1 MKRKEKVKD
10 KKVKEK
16 KIKKERKHM
25 AKEKKSMLLRTL
37 LLVLIAIIVC
47 FLIVP
52 LFKSL
57 NFGLDLQGGFEIL
70 YEVSPIDGE
79 EMNSDIL
86 NSTYKSML
94 KRIDTLGV
102 SEPEIT
108 IEGNDKIR
116 VKLAG
121 VTNKD
126 EARETLSTVATLT
139 FRDSEDNLLMT
150 SDVLESGGA
159 RLTTDTSG
167 RPAVS
172 LAVKDKDT
180 FYKVTNA
187 VKDYDNNIIVI
198 WLDYD
203 ESVDSYASEGAYCGS
218 SESNCISS
226 ATVSEAFSSD
236 VIIQGNFTEDEA
248 SNLVDL
254 INSGSLPTKLTEV
267 SSKTVGASFGDATL
281 TMTMYAGIA
290 GVLAIIILLIGIYN
304 FAGIISAV
312 SVLLYTLLVFA
323 SFWLVGGVLTLPG
336 IAALILGIGMAVDA
350 NVLTYSRIK
359 EELLKGKSLEYAFR
373 NGSKASL
380 GTILDAN
387 ITTLLVAII
396 MFYFGE
402 SSVKGFATM
411 LIINIIVTMVTMVF
425 ITRVLMK
432 MFVKTKYFDNKL
444 SLFIGLRE
452 DSIKKEEKK
461 PTYNYLGLSKYFAIF
476 SLVIMIASVI
486 MFAFKGMNL
495 GIDFRAGS
503 DITLATTKVSEE
515 DLRSDLKELDLEEVS
530 IDITNSETDIRVSD
544 ELKESEINE
553 VESYFLEKYNTSVD
567 IGVVSNVV
575 KQDLI
580 KNAIFSIIISLIG
593 IILYITF
600 RFKFSYGISSVI
612 CLVHDALMMVAS
624 VILLR
629 IEVNSMFIAAV
640 LAIIGYSINNTIVVF
655 DRVRENIRKKDK
667 ENLNKEELK
676 EVVNISI
683 RDTMSRSIYTSLTTL
698 LPVIALLVMGSREI
712 LTFNV
717 AMIVGLI
724 AGTYSSLLLAGW
736 LYVFFA
742 TIRKNKK
749 TKNTKKV
756 REVSERTI
764 KGIND

>member
-1 MKRKEKVKD
+1 MKKD
-10 KKVKEK
+10 KKIKEK
-16 KIKKERKHM
+16 KIKKERGHM
-25 AKEKKSMLLRTL
+25 AKEKKSMLLKTG
-37 LLVLIAIIVC
+37 LLVVIAVIVC

-70 YEVSPIDGE
+70 YEVSPIDGSK
-79 EMNSDIL
+79 MTKDKL
-86 NSTYKSML
+86 NATYKSML

-108 IEGNDKIR
+108 LEGNDKIR

-139 FRDSEDNLLMT
+139 FRDSEDNLLMS
-150 SDVLESGGA
+150 SDVLEAGGA
-159 RLTTDTSG
+159 RLTTDANG

-187 VKDYDNNIIVI
+187 VKDYENNVIVI
-198 WLDYD
+198 WLDYN
-203 ESVDSYASEGAYCGS
+203 EMTDSYASEASMCGT

-226 ATVSEAFSSD
+226 ATVTQGFASD
-236 VIIQGNFTEDEA
+236 VIIQGNFTEEEA

-254 INSGSLPTKLTEV
+254 INSGSLPAKLTEI

-312 SVLLYTLLVFA
+312 SILLYTLFVFA
-323 SFWLVGGVLTLPG
+323 AFWLIGGVLTLPG

-359 EELLKGKSLEYAFR
+359 EELLKGRSLETAFK
-373 NGSKASL
+373 NGSKASF

-387 ITTLLVAII
+387 LTTLLVAII
-396 MFYFGE
+396 MFYLGE

-425 ITRVLMK
+425 ITRILMK

-444 SLFIGLRE
+444 NFFIGVHE
-452 DSIKKEEKK
+452 ENINKEEKK
-461 PTYNYLGLSKYFAIF
+461 STYNYLGLSKFFAAF
-476 SLVIMIASVI
+476 SLVVILASVV

-495 GIDFRAGS
+495 GIDFQAGS
-503 DITLATTKVSEE
+503 DITLATTEVSEK
-515 DLRSDLKELDLEEVS
+515 DLRSGLKELKLDEVS
-530 IDITNSETDIRVSD
+530 IDITSSETDIRVSD
-544 ELKESEINE
+544 ELKEDEINK
-553 VESYFLEKYNTSVD
+553 VESYFLDKYNASVD

-580 KNAIFSIIISLIG
+580 KNAIFSIVISLIG

-629 IEVNSMFIAAV
+629 VEVNSMFIAAV

-655 DRVRENIRKKDK
+655 DRVRENLRKKDK

-676 EVVNISI
+676 DVVNISI
-683 RDTMSRSIYTSLTTL
+683 KETMARSIYTSLTTL

-742 TIRKNKK
+742 SKKKNNNKK
-749 TKNTKKV
+749 RKV
-756 REVSERTI
+756 VKEVSEKTI

>member
-1 MKRKEKVKD
+1 MKKEKKI
-10 KKVKEK
+10 KEK

-25 AKEKKSMLLRTL
+25 AKEKKSMLLKTG
-37 LLVLIAIIVC
+37 LLVVIAVIVC

-70 YEVSPIDGE
+70 YEVSPIDGSK
-79 EMNSDIL
+79 MTKDKL
-86 NSTYKSML
+86 NATYKSML

-108 IEGNDKIR
+108 LEGDDKIR

-121 VTNKD
+121 VTNKE

-139 FRDSEDNLLMT
+139 FRDSEDNLLMS
-150 SDVLESGGA
+150 SDVLDAGGA
-159 RLTTDTSG
+159 RLTTDANG

-187 VKDYDNNIIVI
+187 VKDYENNVIVI
-198 WLDYD
+198 WLDYN
-203 ESVDSYASEGAYCGS
+203 EMTDSYASEGSMCGT
-218 SESNCISS
+218 SESNCISA
-226 ATVSEAFSSD
+226 ATVSEGFASD
-236 VIIQGNFTEDEA
+236 VIIQGNFTEEEA

-254 INSGSLPTKLTEV
+254 INSGSLPAKLTEI

-290 GVLAIIILLIGIYN
+290 GILAIIILLIGIYN

-312 SVLLYTLLVFA
+312 SILLYTLFVFA
-323 SFWLVGGVLTLPG
+323 AFWLIGGVLTLPG

-359 EELLKGKSLEYAFR
+359 EELLKGRSLETAFK
-373 NGSKASL
+373 NGSNASF

-387 ITTLLVAII
+387 LTTLLVAII
-396 MFYFGE
+396 MFYLGE

-411 LIINIIVTMVTMVF
+411 LIINIIVTMVTMVG
-425 ITRVLMK
+425 ITRILMK

-444 SLFIGLRE
+444 NFFIGVHE
-452 DSIKKEEKK
+452 DNIKEEKKK
-461 PTYNYLGLSKYFAIF
+461 PTYNYLGLSKFFAAF
-476 SLVIMIASVI
+476 SLVVILASVI
-486 MFAFKGMNL
+486 MFTFKGMNL
-495 GIDFRAGS
+495 GIDFQAGS
-503 DITLATTKVSEE
+503 DITLATTEVSEK
-515 DLRSDLKELDLEEVS
+515 DLRSDLKELKLDEVS
-530 IDITNSETDIRVSD
+530 IDVTSSETDIRVSD
-544 ELKESEINE
+544 ELKEDEIAE
-553 VESYFLEKYNTSVD
+553 VESYFLDKYNASVD

-580 KNAIFSIIISLIG
+580 KNAIFSILISLIG

-629 IEVNSMFIAAV
+629 VEVNSMFIAAV

-655 DRVRENIRKKDK
+655 DRVRENLKKKDK
-667 ENLNKEELK
+667 ENFSKDELK

-683 RDTMSRSIYTSLTTL
+683 KDTMARSIYTSLTTL

-742 TIRKNKK
+742 SKKKNNNKK
-749 TKNTKKV
+749 KKIV
-756 REVSERTI
+756 KEVSEKTI

>member
-1 MKRKEKVKD
+1 MKKD
-10 KKVKEK
+10 KKIKEK
-16 KIKKERKHM
+16 KIKKERGHM
-25 AKEKKSMLLRTL
+25 AKEKKSMLVKTG
-37 LLVLIAIIVC
+37 LLVVIAVIVC

-70 YEVSPIDGE
+70 YEVSPIDGSK
-79 EMNSDIL
+79 MTKDKL
-86 NSTYKSML
+86 NATYKSML

-108 IEGNDKIR
+108 LEGNDKIR

-139 FRDSEDNLLMT
+139 FRDSEDNLLMS
-150 SDVLESGGA
+150 SDVLEAGGA
-159 RLTTDTSG
+159 RLTTDANG

-187 VKDYDNNIIVI
+187 VKDYENNVIVI
-198 WLDYD
+198 WLDYN
-203 ESVDSYASEGAYCGS
+203 EMTDSYASEASMCGT
-218 SESNCISS
+218 SESNCISL
-226 ATVSEAFSSD
+226 ATVTQGFASD
-236 VIIQGNFTEDEA
+236 VIIQGNFTEEEA

-254 INSGSLPTKLTEV
+254 INSGSLPAKLTEI

-312 SVLLYTLLVFA
+312 SILLYTLFVFA
-323 SFWLVGGVLTLPG
+323 AFWLIGGVLTLPG

-359 EELLKGKSLEYAFR
+359 EELLKGRSLETAFK
-373 NGSKASL
+373 NGSKASF

-387 ITTLLVAII
+387 LTTLLVAII
-396 MFYFGE
+396 MFYLGE

-425 ITRVLMK
+425 ITRILMK

-444 SLFIGLRE
+444 NFFIGVH
-452 DSIKKEEKK
+452 EENINKTDKK
-461 PTYNYLGLSKYFAIF
+461 PTYNYLGLSKFFAAF
-476 SLVIMIASVI
+476 SLVVILASVV

-495 GIDFRAGS
+495 GIDFQAGS
-503 DITLATTKVSEE
+503 DITLATTEVSEK
-515 DLRSDLKELDLEEVS
+515 DLRSDLKELKLDEVS
-530 IDITNSETDIRVSD
+530 IDITSSETDIRVSD
-544 ELKESEINE
+544 ELKEDEINK
-553 VESYFLEKYNTSVD
+553 VESYFLDKYNASVD

-580 KNAIFSIIISLIG
+580 KNAIFSIVISLIG

-629 IEVNSMFIAAV
+629 VEVNSMFIAAV

-655 DRVRENIRKKDK
+655 DRVRENLRKKDK

-676 EVVNISI
+676 DVVNISI
-683 RDTMSRSIYTSLTTL
+683 KETMARSIYTSLTTL

-742 TIRKNKK
+742 SKKKNNNKK
-749 TKNTKKV
+749 RKV
-756 REVSERTI
+756 VKEVSEKTI

>member
-1 MKRKEKVKD
+1 MNR
-10 KKVKEK
+10 KEK

-25 AKEKKSMLLRTL
+25 DSPKKKMLLRTGL
-37 LLVLIAIIVC
+37 LIIIAVIVC

-70 YEVSPIDGE
+70 YEVSPIDGSK
-79 EMNSDIL
+79 MTKDKL
-86 NSTYKSML
+86 NATYKSML

-108 IEGNDKIR
+108 LEGNDRIR

-121 VTNKD
+121 VTNKE
-126 EARETLSTVATLT
+126 EARNTLSTVATLT

-150 SDVLESGGA
+150 SDVLEAGGA
-159 RLTTDTSG
+159 RLTTDANG

-187 VKDYDNNIIVI
+187 VKDYENNVIVI
-198 WLDYD
+198 WLDYN
-203 ESVDSYASEGAYCGS
+203 EMTDSYASEASMCGT
-218 SESNCISS
+218 SESNCISA
-226 ATVSEAFSSD
+226 ATVSEGFASD

-248 SNLVDL
+248 TELVDL
-254 INSGSLPTKLTEV
+254 INSGSLPAKLTEV

-281 TMTMYAGIA
+281 TTTMYAGIA

-312 SVLLYTLLVFA
+312 SILLYTLFVFA
-323 SFWLVGGVLTLPG
+323 AFWLIGGVLTLPG

-359 EELLKGKSLEYAFR
+359 EELFKGRSLETAFK
-373 NGSKASL
+373 NGSKASF

-387 ITTLLVAII
+387 LTTLLVAII

-425 ITRVLMK
+425 ITRILMK

-444 SLFIGLRE
+444 QLFIGVRE
-452 DSIKKEEKK
+452 EEISVKEKK
-461 PTYNYLGLSKYFAIF
+461 PVYNYLGLSKFFAIF
-476 SLVIMIASVI
+476 SLVVIVAGAI
-486 MFAFKGMNL
+486 MFTFKGMNL
-495 GIDFRAGS
+495 GIDFQAGS
-503 DITLATTKVSEE
+503 DITIATTDISTD
-515 DLRSDLKELDLEEVS
+515 DLSKDLKELDLEQVS
-530 IDITNSETDIRVSD
+530 IDVTSSETDIRVKD
-544 ELKESEINE
+544 ELKDDEIE
-553 VESYFLEKYNTSVD
+553 KVESYFLEKYNASVD

-580 KNAIFSIIISLIG
+580 TNAIFSILISLIG

-612 CLVHDALMMVAS
+612 CLVHDALMMVAT

-655 DRVRENIRKKDK
+655 DRVRENLKAKDK
-667 ENLNKEELK
+667 DKLTNDELK

-683 RDTMSRSIYTSLTTL
+683 KETMARSIYTSLTTL
-698 LPVIALLVMGSREI
+698 LPVIALLIMGSREI

-717 AMIVGLI
+717 AMMVGLI
-724 AGTYSSLLLAGW
+724 AGTYSSLLLASS
-736 LYVFFA
+736 LFIFFSSK
-742 TIRKNKK
+742 INKKKRKNKP
-749 TKNTKKV
+749 KV
-756 REVSERTI
+756 KELSEKTI

>member
-1 MKRKEKVKD
+1 MKK
-10 KKVKEK
+10 KEK

-25 AKEKKSMLLRTL
+25 AKEKKSMLSKTG
-37 LLVLIAIIVC
+37 LLVVIAAIVC

-70 YEVSPIDGE
+70 YQVSPIDGSK
-79 EMNSDIL
+79 MNKDKL
-86 NSTYKSML
+86 NATYKSML

-108 IEGNDKIR
+108 LEGDDKIR
-116 VKLAG
+116 VKLAV
-121 VTNKD
+121 VTNKE
-126 EARETLSTVATLT
+126 EARNTLSTVATLT
-139 FRDSEDNLLMT
+139 FRDSNDNLLMN
-150 SDVLESGGA
+150 SDVLKAGGA
-159 RLTTDTSG
+159 RLTTDQNG

-187 VKDYDNNIIVI
+187 VKDYDNNVIVI
-198 WLDYD
+198 WLDYN
-203 ESVDSYASEGAYCGS
+203 EMTDSYANEGSMCGTS
-218 SESNCISS
+218 NSNCISA
-226 ATVSEAFSSD
+226 ATVSQAFSSD
-236 VIIQGNFTEDEA
+236 VIIQGNFTEEEA

-254 INSGSLPTKLTEV
+254 INSGSLPAKLTEI

-290 GVLAIIILLIGIYN
+290 GVLAIIILLVGIYN
-304 FAGIISAV
+304 FAGIISAL
-312 SVLLYTLLVFA
+312 SVLLYTLFVFA
-323 SFWLVGGVLTLPG
+323 AFWLIGGVLTLPG

-359 EELLKGKSLEYAFR
+359 EELLKGKSLETAFK
-373 NGSKASL
+373 NGSKASF

-387 ITTLLVAII
+387 LTTLLVAII
-396 MFYFGE
+396 MFYLGE

-411 LIINIIVTMVTMVF
+411 LIINIIVTMFTMVF
-425 ITRVLMK
+425 ITRIFLK

-444 SLFIGLRE
+444 NLFIGVHE
-452 DSIKKEEKK
+452 DSIKKENKK
-461 PTYNYLGLSKYFAIF
+461 TTYNYLGLSKFFAIF
-476 SLVIMIASVI
+476 SLIVILASVI
-486 MFAFKGMNL
+486 MFSFKGINL
-495 GIDFRAGS
+495 GIDFQAGS
-503 DITLATTKVSEE
+503 DITLATTEVSEK
-515 DLRSDLKELDLEEVS
+515 DLRSDLEELKLDEVS
-530 IDITNSETDIRVSD
+530 IDITSSETDIRVSD
-544 ELKESEINE
+544 ELKEDEVDK
-553 VESYFLEKYNTSVD
+553 VESYFLDKYNTSVD

-580 KNAIFSIIISLIG
+580 QNAIFSIVISLIG

-612 CLVHDALMMVAS
+612 CLGHDALMMVAT

-629 IEVNSMFIAAV
+629 VEVNSMFIAAV

-655 DRVRENIRKKDK
+655 DRVRENIKINSKD
-667 ENLNKEELK
+667 NLNKDELK
-676 EVVNISI
+676 EIVNISI
-683 RDTMSRSIYTSLTTL
+683 KETMARSIYTSLTTL
-698 LPVIALLVMGSREI
+698 LPVIALLIMGSREI

-742 TIRKNKK
+742 SKRKNNN
-749 TKNTKKV
+749 KNKRK
-756 REVSERTI
+756 EISEKTI

>member
-1 MKRKEKVKD
+1 MKKKEKKT
-10 KKVKEK
+10 KEK

-25 AKEKKSMLLRTL
+25 ATPKKKMLIRTS
-37 LLVLIAIIVC
+37 LLVIIAAIVC
-47 FLIVP
+47 FLILP

-70 YEVSPIDGE
+70 YEVSPIDGSK
-79 EMNSDIL
+79 MTKDKL
-86 NSTYKSML
+86 NATYKSML

-108 IEGNDKIR
+108 LEGNDKIR

-126 EARETLSTVATLT
+126 EARDTLSTVATLT

-150 SDVLESGGA
+150 SDVLKSGGA
-159 RLTTDTSG
+159 RLTTDSSG

-172 LAVKDKDT
+172 LSVADKDT

-187 VKDYDNNIIVI
+187 VKDYENNVIVI
-198 WLDYD
+198 WLDYN
-203 ESVDSYASEGAYCGS
+203 EMTDSYASEGSLCGTS
-218 SESNCISS
+218 DSNCISA
-226 ATVSEAFSSD
+226 ATVSEGFASD

-248 SNLVDL
+248 QELVDL
-254 INSGSLPTKLTEV
+254 INSGSLPTKLTEI

-290 GVLAIIILLIGIYN
+290 GVLAIIILLIAIYN
-304 FAGIISAV
+304 FAGIISAL

-323 SFWLVGGVLTLPG
+323 AFWLIGGVLTLPG

-359 EELLKGKSLEYAFR
+359 EELLKGRSLETAFK
-373 NGSKASL
+373 NGSKLSFT
-380 GTILDAN
+380 TILDAN
-387 ITTLLVAII
+387 LTTLLVAII

-411 LIINIIVTMVTMVF
+411 LIINIIVTMITMVG
-425 ITRVLMK
+425 ITRFIMK
-432 MFVKTKYFDNKL
+432 LFVNTKYFDDKL
-444 SLFIGLRE
+444 HLFIGVYPE
-452 DSIKKEEKK
+452 NIGKEEEK
-461 PTYNYLGLSKYFAIF
+461 PRNYLGLSKFFALF
-476 SLVIMIASVI
+476 SIIVIVAAGIL
-486 MFAFKGMNL
+486 FAFKGMNL

-503 DITLATTKVSEE
+503 DITISTTDVTEKE
-515 DLRSDLKELDLEEVS
+515 LRNDLKELKLDEVS
-530 IDITNSETDIRVSD
+530 IDINASETDIRISN
-544 ELKESEINE
+544 ELKEDEISK
-553 VESYFLEKYNTSVD
+553 VESYFLDKYNASTD

-575 KQDLI
+575 KQDLV
-580 KNAIFSIIISLIG
+580 KNAVFSIIISLIA
-593 IILYITF
+593 IIIYVSF

-612 CLVHDALMMVAS
+612 CLIHDSFMMIAG

-629 IEVNSMFIAAV
+629 TEVNSMFIAAI

-655 DRVRENIRKKDK
+655 DRVREKMKKDDK
-667 ENLNKEELK
+667 PKTKEELK
-676 EVVNISI
+676 DIVNQSI
-683 RDTMSRSIYTSLTTL
+683 KETMARSIYTSLTTL
-698 LPVIALLVMGSREI
+698 LPVVALLIMGSRDI

-717 AMIVGLI
+717 AMIIGLI
-724 AGTYSSLLLAGW
+724 AGTYSSLLIAPALFVKFYA
-736 LYVFFA
+736 
-742 TIRKNKK
+742 KNKP
-749 TKNTKKV
+749 KV
-756 REVSERTI
+756 KIKEVSEKTI

>member
-10 KKVKEK
+10 KKIKEK
-16 KIKKERKHM
+16 KHM
-25 AKEKKSMLLRTL
+25 AKEKKSMLLKTGL
-37 LLVLIAIIVC
+37 LIVIAAIVC

-70 YEVSPIDGE
+70 YEVSPIDGSK
-79 EMNSDIL
+79 MTKDKL
-86 NSTYKSML
+86 NATYKSML

-108 IEGNDKIR
+108 LEGDDKIR

-121 VTNKD
+121 VTNKE

-150 SDVLESGGA
+150 SDVLDAGGA
-159 RLTTDTSG
+159 RLTTDQNG

-187 VKDYDNNIIVI
+187 VKDYENNVIAI
-198 WLDYD
+198 WLDYN
-203 ESVDSYASEGAYCGS
+203 EMTDSYASEGSMCGT

-226 ATVSEAFSSD
+226 ATVSEGFASD
-236 VIIQGNFTEDEA
+236 VIIQGNFTEEEA

-254 INSGSLPTKLTEV
+254 INSGSLPAKLTEI

-290 GVLAIIILLIGIYN
+290 GILAIIILLIGIYN

-312 SVLLYTLLVFA
+312 SILLYTLFVFA
-323 SFWLVGGVLTLPG
+323 AFWLIGGVLTLPG

-359 EELLKGKSLEYAFR
+359 EELLKGRSLETAFK
-373 NGSKASL
+373 NGSKASF

-387 ITTLLVAII
+387 LTTLLVAII
-396 MFYFGE
+396 MFYLGE

-411 LIINIIVTMVTMVF
+411 LIINIIVTMVTMVG
-425 ITRVLMK
+425 ITRILMK

-444 SLFIGLRE
+444 NFFIGVHE
-452 DSIKKEEKK
+452 ENIKEEKKK
-461 PTYNYLGLSKYFAIF
+461 PTYNYIGLSKFFAAF
-476 SLVIMIASVI
+476 SLVVILASVI
-486 MFAFKGMNL
+486 MFTFKGMNL
-495 GIDFRAGS
+495 GIDFQAGS
-503 DITLATTKVSEE
+503 DITLATTEVSEK
-515 DLRSDLKELDLEEVS
+515 DLRSDLKELKLDEVS
-530 IDITNSETDIRVSD
+530 IDITSSETDIRVSD
-544 ELKESEINE
+544 ELKEDEIAE
-553 VESYFLEKYNTSVD
+553 VESYFLDKYNASVD

-580 KNAIFSIIISLIG
+580 KNAIFSIVISLIG

-629 IEVNSMFIAAV
+629 VEVNSMFIAAV

-655 DRVRENIRKKDK
+655 DRVRENLKKKDK
-667 ENLNKEELK
+667 DNLSKDELK

-683 RDTMSRSIYTSLTTL
+683 KDTMARSIYTSLTTL

-742 TIRKNKK
+742 SKKKNNNKK
-749 TKNTKKV
+749 RKV
-756 REVSERTI
+756 VKEVSEKTI

>member
-1 MKRKEKVKD
+1 MKKKE

-16 KIKKERKHM
+16 KNKNVKNKMASPKKK
-25 AKEKKSMLLRTL
+25 MLIRTF
-37 LLVLIAIIVC
+37 LLVIIAVITC
-47 FLIVP
+47 TLIVP

-70 YEVSPIDGE
+70 YEVSPVDDSK
-79 EMNSDIL
+79 MTKDKL
-86 NSTYKSML
+86 NATYKSML

-108 IEGNDKIR
+108 LEGDNRIR

-121 VTNKD
+121 VTNKE
-126 EARETLSTVATLT
+126 EARETLSTVASLT

-150 SDVLESGGA
+150 SDVLEAGGA
-159 RLTTDTSG
+159 RVTTDSSG
-167 RPAVS
+167 RPAVALS
-172 LAVKDKDT
+172 VKDKDT

-187 VKDYDNNIIVI
+187 VKDYENNMIVI
-198 WLDYD
+198 WLDFN
-203 ESVDSYASEGAYCGS
+203 EMTDSYANEGSMCGT
-218 SESNCISS
+218 SESNCLSA
-226 ATVSEAFSSD
+226 ATVSQGFASD
-236 VIIQGNFTEDEA
+236 VIIEGNFTEEEVT
-248 SNLVDL
+248 NLVDL

-281 TMTMYAGIA
+281 TTTMYAGIA

-304 FAGIISAV
+304 FAGFISAV

-323 SFWLVGGVLTLPG
+323 AFWLVGGVLTLPG

-359 EELLKGKSLEYAFR
+359 EELLKGRSLENAFK
-373 NGSKASL
+373 NGSKLSF

-387 ITTLLVAII
+387 LTTLLVAII

-411 LIINIIVTMVTMVF
+411 LIINIIVTMITMVA
-425 ITRVLMK
+425 ITRFLMK
-432 MFVKTKYFDNKL
+432 IFVKTKYFDNKL
-444 SLFIGLRE
+444 SLFIGVNE
-452 DSIKKEEKK
+452 EKINKEKEEIKEEK
-461 PTYNYLGLSKYFAIF
+461 TTDYLNKSKYFYIF
-476 SLVIMIASVI
+476 SIIVIIAGSF

-495 GIDFRAGS
+495 GIDFQAGS
-503 DITLATTKVSEE
+503 DITLGTTEISEK
-515 DLRSDLKELDLEEVS
+515 DLSLDLKELKLNKVS
-530 IDITNSETDIRVSD
+530 IDITSSETDIRISD
-544 ELKESEINE
+544 ELKESEIDE
-553 VESYFLEKYNTSVD
+553 VESYFREKYNTGVD

-580 KNAIFSIIISLIG
+580 KNAVFSIIVSLVG

-612 CLVHDALMMVAS
+612 CLIHDSLMMFAG

-629 IEVNSMFIAAV
+629 TEINSMFIAAV

-655 DRVRENIRKKDK
+655 DRVRENLKAKDNDK
-667 ENLNKEELK
+667 LSKDELK
-676 EVVNISI
+676 EVVNRSI
-683 RDTMSRSIYTSLTTL
+683 KETMSRSIYTSLTTL

-717 AMIVGLI
+717 AMIIGLV
-724 AGTYSSLLLAGW
+724 AGTYSSLLIAPR
-736 LYVFFA
+736 LYVSFA
-742 TIRKNKK
+742 RNNK
-749 TKNTKKV
+749 TKKKKQV
-756 REVSERTI
+756 KKEVSEKII

>member
-1 MKRKEKVKD
+1 M
-10 KKVKEK
+10 VKEK
-16 KIKKERKHM
+16 KIKKERKKM
-25 AKEKKSMLLRTL
+25 NVAKKKMLSKTAI
-37 LLVLIAIIVC
+37 LVVIAVIVC

-70 YEVSPIDGE
+70 YEVSPIDGSK
-79 EMNSDIL
+79 MNSDKL
-86 NSTYKSML
+86 NATYKSML

-108 IEGNDKIR
+108 LEGNNRIR

-121 VTNKD
+121 VTNKE
-126 EARETLSTVATLT
+126 EARDTLSTVATLT
-139 FRDSEDNLLMT
+139 FRDSEDNLLMN
-150 SDVLESGGA
+150 SDVLKAGGA
-159 RLTTDTSG
+159 RLTTDSNG

-187 VKDYDNNIIVI
+187 VKDYENNVIVI
-198 WLDYD
+198 WLDYN
-203 ESVDSYASEGAYCGS
+203 EMTDSYASEGSACGTA
-218 SESNCISS
+218 ESNCISA
-226 ATVSEAFSSD
+226 ATVSEGFASD
-236 VIIQGNFTEDEA
+236 VIIQGNFTEEEA

-254 INSGSLPTKLTEV
+254 INSGSLPAKLTEV

-304 FAGIISAV
+304 FAGLISAV
-312 SVLLYTLLVFA
+312 SVLLYTLFVFA
-323 SFWLVGGVLTLPG
+323 AFWLVGGVLTLPG

-359 EELLKGKSLEYAFR
+359 EELLKGRSLETAFK
-373 NGSKASL
+373 NGSALSF

-387 ITTLLVAII
+387 LTTLLVAII
-396 MFYFGE
+396 MFIFGE

-411 LIINIIVTMVTMVF
+411 LIINIIVTMITMVG
-425 ITRVLMK
+425 ITRILMK

-444 SLFIGLRE
+444 SLFIGVHE
-452 DSIKKEEKK
+452 ESIKEEKK
-461 PTYNYLGLSKYFAIF
+461 KTVYNYLGLSKFFAAF
-476 SLVIMIASVI
+476 SLIVILLSCV
-486 MFAFKGMNL
+486 MFTFKGMNL

-503 DITLATTKVSEE
+503 DITLATTEIKEK
-515 DLRSDLKELDLEEVS
+515 DLRKDLKELKLDEVS
-530 IDITNSETDIRVSD
+530 IDITSSETDIRVSD
-544 ELKESEINE
+544 ELKEKEVNE

-580 KNAIFSIIISLIG
+580 KNAIFSIIVSLIG

-624 VILLR
+624 IILLR
-629 IEVNSMFIAAV
+629 VEVNSMFIAAV

-655 DRVRENIRKKDK
+655 DRVRENLRKKDK
-667 ENLNKEELK
+667 DNLNKEELK
-676 EVVNISI
+676 EVVNVSI
-683 RDTMSRSIYTSLTTL
+683 KETMARSIYTSLTTV

-742 TIRKNKK
+742 SKKKNNKK
-749 TKNTKKV
+749 KKITK
-756 REVSERTI
+756 EVSEKTI

>member
-1 MKRKEKVKD
+1 MKKEKKI
-10 KKVKEK
+10 KEK

-25 AKEKKSMLLRTL
+25 AKEKKSMLLKTG
-37 LLVLIAIIVC
+37 LLVVIAAIVC

-70 YEVSPIDGE
+70 YQVSPIDGS
-79 EMNSDIL
+79 EMTKDKL
-86 NSTYKSML
+86 NATYKSML

-108 IEGNDKIR
+108 LEGNDKIR

-121 VTNKD
+121 VTNKE

-150 SDVLESGGA
+150 SDVLEAGGA
-159 RLTTDTSG
+159 RLTTDQNG

-187 VKDYDNNIIVI
+187 VKDYENNVIVI
-198 WLDYD
+198 WLDYN
-203 ESVDSYASEGAYCGS
+203 EMTDSYASEGSMCGT
-218 SESNCISS
+218 SESNCISA
-226 ATVSEAFSSD
+226 ATVSEGFASD
-236 VIIQGNFTEDEA
+236 VIIQGNFTEEEA

-254 INSGSLPTKLTEV
+254 INSGSLPAKLTEI

-290 GVLAIIILLIGIYN
+290 GILAIIILLIGIYN

-312 SVLLYTLLVFA
+312 SILLYTLFVFA
-323 SFWLVGGVLTLPG
+323 AFWLIGGVLTLPG

-359 EELLKGKSLEYAFR
+359 EELLKGRSLETAFK
-373 NGSKASL
+373 NGSKASFR
-380 GTILDAN
+380 TILDAN
-387 ITTLLVAII
+387 LTTLLVAII
-396 MFYFGE
+396 MFYLGE

-411 LIINIIVTMVTMVF
+411 LIINIIVTMVTMVG
-425 ITRVLMK
+425 ITRILMK

-444 SLFIGLRE
+444 NLFIGVHE
-452 DSIKKEEKK
+452 ENMKEEKNK
-461 PTYNYLGLSKYFAIF
+461 PTYNYLGLSKFFAAF
-476 SLVIMIASVI
+476 SLVVILASVV
-486 MFAFKGMNL
+486 MFALKGMNL
-495 GIDFRAGS
+495 GIDFQAGS
-503 DITLATTKVSEE
+503 DITLSTTEVSEK
-515 DLRSDLKELDLEEVS
+515 DLRKDLKELKLEELS

-544 ELKESEINE
+544 ELKEDEIAE
-553 VESYFLEKYNTSVD
+553 VESYFLDKYNASVD

-580 KNAIFSIIISLIG
+580 KNAIFSIVISLIG

-629 IEVNSMFIAAV
+629 VEVNSMFIAAV

-655 DRVRENIRKKDK
+655 DRVRENLKKKDK
-667 ENLNKEELK
+667 ENFSKDELK

-683 RDTMSRSIYTSLTTL
+683 KDTMARSIYTSLTTL

-742 TIRKNKK
+742 SKKKNNNKK
-749 TKNTKKV
+749 RKV
-756 REVSERTI
+756 VKEVSEKTI

>member
-1 MKRKEKVKD
+1 MKKE

-16 KIKKERKHM
+16 KIKKGRKKM
-25 AKEKKSMLLRTL
+25 VPEKKKMLGKTAI
-37 LLVLIAIIVC
+37 LVVIAAIVC

-70 YEVSPIDGE
+70 YEVSPIDGS

-86 NSTYKSML
+86 NATYRSML

-108 IEGNDKIR
+108 LEGDNRIR

-121 VTNKD
+121 VTNKE
-126 EARETLSTVATLT
+126 EARDTLSTVATLT

-150 SDVLESGGA
+150 SDVLEAGGA
-159 RLTTDTSG
+159 RLTTDSSG

-187 VKDYDNNIIVI
+187 VKDYENNVIVI
-198 WLDYD
+198 WLDYN
-203 ESVDSYASEGAYCGS
+203 EMTDSYASEGSMCGTD
-218 SESNCISS
+218 ESNCISA
-226 ATVSEAFSSD
+226 ATVSEGFASD
-236 VIIQGNFTEDEA
+236 VIIQGNFSEEEA

-254 INSGSLPTKLTEV
+254 INSGSLPAKLTEV

-312 SVLLYTLLVFA
+312 SILLYTLFVFA
-323 SFWLVGGVLTLPG
+323 AFWLVGGVLTLPG

-359 EELLKGKSLEYAFR
+359 EELLKGRSLETAFK
-373 NGSKASL
+373 NGSKASF

-387 ITTLLVAII
+387 LTTLLVAII
-396 MFYFGE
+396 MFYLGE

-411 LIINIIVTMVTMVF
+411 LIINIIVTMITMVG

-444 SLFIGLRE
+444 NLFIGVHVE
-452 DSIKKEEKK
+452 NIKQDEKK
-461 PTYNYLGLSKYFAIF
+461 KTYNYLGLSKFFAAF
-476 SLVIMIASVI
+476 SLVVILASVV

-503 DITLATTKVSEE
+503 DITLATTEISEE
-515 DLRSDLKELDLEEVS
+515 DLKSDLKELDLDEVS
-530 IDITNSETDIRVSD
+530 IDITSSETDIRVSD
-544 ELKESEINE
+544 ELKESEVDE

-580 KNAIFSIIISLIG
+580 KNAIFSIVISLIG

-629 IEVNSMFIAAV
+629 VEVNSMFIAAV

-655 DRVRENIRKKDK
+655 DRVRENLRKKDK
-667 ENLNKEELK
+667 DNLSKDELK
-676 EVVNISI
+676 EVVNVSI
-683 RDTMSRSIYTSLTTL
+683 KETMARSIYTSLTTL
-698 LPVIALLVMGSREI
+698 LPVIALLIMGSREI

-724 AGTYSSLLLAGW
+724 AGTYSSLLLAGS

-742 TIRKNKK
+742 SKKRKHNKK
-749 TKNTKKV
+749 KKITK
-756 REVSERTI
+756 EVSEKTI

>member
-1 MKRKEKVKD
+1 MKK
-10 KKVKEK
+10 KEK

-25 AKEKKSMLLRTL
+25 AKEKKSMLSKTG
-37 LLVLIAIIVC
+37 LLVVIAAIVC

-70 YEVSPIDGE
+70 YQVSPIDGSK
-79 EMNSDIL
+79 MNKDKL
-86 NSTYKSML
+86 NATYKSML

-108 IEGNDKIR
+108 LEGDDKIR

-121 VTNKD
+121 VTNKE
-126 EARETLSTVATLT
+126 EARNTLSTVATLT
-139 FRDSEDNLLMT
+139 FRDSNDNLLMN
-150 SDVLESGGA
+150 SNVLRAGGA
-159 RLTTDTSG
+159 RLTTDQNG

-187 VKDYDNNIIVI
+187 VKDYDNNVIVI
-198 WLDYD
+198 WLDYN
-203 ESVDSYASEGAYCGS
+203 EMTDSYANEGSMCGTS
-218 SESNCISS
+218 NSNCISA
-226 ATVSEAFSSD
+226 ATVSQAFSSD
-236 VIIQGNFTEDEA
+236 VIIQGNFTEEEA

-254 INSGSLPTKLTEV
+254 INSGSLPAKLTEI

-290 GVLAIIILLIGIYN
+290 GVLAIIILLVGIYN
-304 FAGIISAV
+304 FAGIISAL
-312 SVLLYTLLVFA
+312 SVLLYTLFVFA
-323 SFWLVGGVLTLPG
+323 AFWLIGGVLTLPG

-359 EELLKGKSLEYAFR
+359 EELLKGKSLETAFK
-373 NGSKASL
+373 NGSKASF

-387 ITTLLVAII
+387 LTTLLVAII
-396 MFYFGE
+396 MFYLGE

-411 LIINIIVTMVTMVF
+411 LIINIIVTMFTMVF
-425 ITRVLMK
+425 ITRIFLK

-444 SLFIGLRE
+444 NLFIGVHE
-452 DSIKKEEKK
+452 DSIKKENKK
-461 PTYNYLGLSKYFAIF
+461 TTYNYLGLSKFFAIF
-476 SLVIMIASVI
+476 SLIVILASVI
-486 MFAFKGMNL
+486 MFSFKGINL
-495 GIDFRAGS
+495 GIDFQAGS
-503 DITLATTKVSEE
+503 DITLATTEVSEK
-515 DLRSDLKELDLEEVS
+515 DLRSDLEELKLDEVS
-530 IDITNSETDIRVSD
+530 IDITSSETDIRVSD
-544 ELKESEINE
+544 ELKEDEVDK
-553 VESYFLEKYNTSVD
+553 VESYFLDKYNTSVD

-580 KNAIFSIIISLIG
+580 QNAIFSIVISLIG

-612 CLVHDALMMVAS
+612 CLGHDALMMVAT

-629 IEVNSMFIAAV
+629 VEVNSMFIAAV

-655 DRVRENIRKKDK
+655 DRVRENIKINSKD
-667 ENLNKEELK
+667 NLNKDELK
-676 EVVNISI
+676 EIVNISI
-683 RDTMSRSIYTSLTTL
+683 KETMARSIYTSLTTL
-698 LPVIALLVMGSREI
+698 LPVIALLIMGSREI

-742 TIRKNKK
+742 SKRKNNN
-749 TKNTKKV
+749 KNKRK
-756 REVSERTI
+756 EVSEKTI

>member
-1 MKRKEKVKD
+1 MKKEKNN
-10 KKVKEK
+10 KKKNMAIEK
-16 KIKKERKHM
+16 KK
-25 AKEKKSMLLRTL
+25 MLIRTMI
-37 LLVLIAIIVC
+37 LVAVAVIVC

-70 YEVSPIDGE
+70 YQVSPIDGSKMTKE
-79 EMNSDIL
+79 KL
-86 NSTYKSML
+86 NATYKSML

-108 IEGNDKIR
+108 LEGNDKIR

-121 VTNKD
+121 VTNKED
-126 EARETLSTVATLT
+126 ARNTLSTVATLT

-150 SDVLESGGA
+150 SDVLKSGGA
-159 RLTTDTSG
+159 KVTTDSSG
-167 RPAVS
+167 KPAVS
-172 LAVKDKDT
+172 LSVSDKDT

-187 VKDYDNNIIVI
+187 VKDYENNIIVI
-198 WLDYD
+198 WLDFN
-203 ESVDSYASEGAYCGS
+203 EMTDSYANEGSMCGT
-218 SESNCISS
+218 SESNCLSA
-226 ATVSEAFSSD
+226 ATVSQGFASD
-236 VIIQGNFTEDEA
+236 VIIQGNFTEEEA
-248 SNLVDL
+248 TELVDL

-290 GVLAIIILLIGIYN
+290 GVLAIIILLIAIYN
-304 FAGIISAV
+304 FSGIISAV

-323 SFWLVGGVLTLPG
+323 AFWLVGGVLTLPG

-359 EELLKGKSLEYAFR
+359 EELLKGRSLETAFK
-373 NGSKASL
+373 NGSKSSL
-380 GTILDAN
+380 STILDAN

-411 LIINIIVTMVTMVF
+411 LIINIIVTMITMVG
-425 ITRVLMK
+425 ITRFLMK

-444 SLFIGLRE
+444 NLFIGVHE
-452 DSIKKEEKK
+452 EAVKKEENKSI
-461 PTYNYLGLSKYFAIF
+461 YNYIGTSKYFIVF
-476 SLVIMIASVI
+476 SLVVMITAAI
-486 MFAFKGMNL
+486 MFGVKGMKL
-495 GIDFRAGS
+495 GIDFQAGS
-503 DITLATTKVSEE
+503 DITIASTEISTK
-515 DLRSDLKELDLEEVS
+515 DLKKDLKELDLEEVS
-530 IDITNSETDIRVSD
+530 IDINNNETDIRIKD
-544 ELKESEINE
+544 QLKESEIDE
-553 VESYFLEKYNTSVD
+553 VESYFLDKYNASVD

-593 IILYITF
+593 IIAYITI

-612 CLVHDALMMVAS
+612 CLIHDAIMMIAA

-629 IEVNSMFIAAV
+629 VEVNSMFIAAV

-655 DRVRENIRKKDK
+655 DRVRENIDKKEKDK
-667 ENLNKEELK
+667 LNKEELIS
-676 EVVNISI
+676 VVNLSI
-683 RDTMSRSIYTSLTTL
+683 KETMSRSIYTSLTTL
-698 LPVIALLVMGSREI
+698 LPVIALLIMGSKEI

-724 AGTYSSLLLAGW
+724 AGTYSSLLIAGN
-736 LYVFFA
+736 LFVKFA
-742 TIRKNKK
+742 SRKKKNKK
-749 TKNTKKV
+749 KKKLIK
-756 REVSERTI
+756 EVNEKTI

>member
-1 MKRKEKVKD
+1 MKKEKKI
-10 KKVKEK
+10 KEK

-25 AKEKKSMLLRTL
+25 AKEKKSMLLKTG
-37 LLVLIAIIVC
+37 LLVVIAAIVC

-70 YEVSPIDGE
+70 YQVSPIDGSK
-79 EMNSDIL
+79 MTKDKL
-86 NSTYKSML
+86 NATYKSML

-108 IEGNDKIR
+108 LEGNDKIR

-121 VTNKD
+121 VTNKE

-150 SDVLESGGA
+150 SDVLEAGGA
-159 RLTTDTSG
+159 RLTTDQNG

-187 VKDYDNNIIVI
+187 VKDYENNVIVI
-198 WLDYD
+198 WLDYN
-203 ESVDSYASEGAYCGS
+203 EMADSYASEGSMCGT
-218 SESNCISS
+218 SESNCISA
-226 ATVSEAFSSD
+226 ATVSEGFASD
-236 VIIQGNFTEDEA
+236 VIIQGNFTEEEA

-254 INSGSLPTKLTEV
+254 INSGSLPAKLTEI

-312 SVLLYTLLVFA
+312 SILLYTLFVFA
-323 SFWLVGGVLTLPG
+323 AFWLIGGVLTLPG

-359 EELLKGKSLEYAFR
+359 EELLKGRSLETAFK
-373 NGSKASL
+373 NGSKASFR
-380 GTILDAN
+380 TILDAN
-387 ITTLLVAII
+387 LTTLLVAII
-396 MFYFGE
+396 MFYLGE

-411 LIINIIVTMVTMVF
+411 LIINIIVTMVTMVG
-425 ITRVLMK
+425 ITRILMK

-444 SLFIGLRE
+444 NLFIGVHE
-452 DSIKKEEKK
+452 ENIKEEKKK
-461 PTYNYLGLSKYFAIF
+461 PTYNYLGLSKFFAAF
-476 SLVIMIASVI
+476 SLVVILASVV

-495 GIDFRAGS
+495 GIDFQAGS
-503 DITLATTKVSEE
+503 DITLSTTEVSEK
-515 DLRSDLKELDLEEVS
+515 DLRKDLKELKLEELS

-544 ELKESEINE
+544 ELKEEKIAE
-553 VESYFLEKYNTSVD
+553 VESYFLDKYNASVD

-580 KNAIFSIIISLIG
+580 KNAIFSIVISLIG

-629 IEVNSMFIAAV
+629 VEVNSMFIAAV

-655 DRVRENIRKKDK
+655 DRVRENLKKKDK
-667 ENLNKEELK
+667 ENFSKDELK

-683 RDTMSRSIYTSLTTL
+683 KDTIARSIYTSLTTL

-742 TIRKNKK
+742 SKKKNNNKK
-749 TKNTKKV
+749 KKIV
-756 REVSERTI
+756 KEVSEKTI

>member
-1 MKRKEKVKD
+1 MKKD
-10 KKVKEK
+10 KKIKEK
-16 KIKKERKHM
+16 KHM
-25 AKEKKSMLLRTL
+25 AKDKKSMLIKTG
-37 LLVLIAIIVC
+37 LLVVIAAIVC

-70 YEVSPIDGE
+70 YEVSPIDGSK
-79 EMNSDIL
+79 MTKDKL
-86 NSTYKSML
+86 NATYKSML

-108 IEGNDKIR
+108 LEGNDKIR

-139 FRDSEDNLLMT
+139 FRDSEDNLLMS
-150 SDVLESGGA
+150 SDVLEAGGA
-159 RLTTDTSG
+159 RLTTDANG

-187 VKDYDNNIIVI
+187 VKDYENNVIVI
-198 WLDYD
+198 WLDYN
-203 ESVDSYASEGAYCGS
+203 EMTDSYASEGSMCGT

-226 ATVSEAFSSD
+226 ATVSEGFASD
-236 VIIQGNFTEDEA
+236 VIIQGNFTEEEA

-254 INSGSLPTKLTEV
+254 INSGSLPAKLTEI

-290 GVLAIIILLIGIYN
+290 GILAIIILLIGIYN

-312 SVLLYTLLVFA
+312 SILLYTLFVFA
-323 SFWLVGGVLTLPG
+323 AFWLIGGVLTLPG

-359 EELLKGKSLEYAFR
+359 EELLKGRSLETAFK
-373 NGSKASL
+373 NGSKASF

-387 ITTLLVAII
+387 LTTLLVAII
-396 MFYFGE
+396 MFYLGE

-425 ITRVLMK
+425 ITRILMK

-444 SLFIGLRE
+444 NLFIGVH
-452 DSIKKEEKK
+452 EENINKTDKK
-461 PTYNYLGLSKYFAIF
+461 PTYNYLGLSKFFAAF
-476 SLVIMIASVI
+476 SLVVILASVV

-495 GIDFRAGS
+495 GIDFQAGS
-503 DITLATTKVSEE
+503 DITLATTEVSEK
-515 DLRSDLKELDLEEVS
+515 DLRSDLKELKLDEVS
-530 IDITNSETDIRVSD
+530 IDITSSETDIRVSD
-544 ELKESEINE
+544 ELKEDEINK
-553 VESYFLEKYNTSVD
+553 VESYFLDKYNASVD

-580 KNAIFSIIISLIG
+580 KNAIFSIVISLIG

-624 VILLR
+624 IILLR
-629 IEVNSMFIAAV
+629 VEVNSMFIAAV

-655 DRVRENIRKKDK
+655 DRVRENLRKKDK

-676 EVVNISI
+676 DVVNISI
-683 RDTMSRSIYTSLTTL
+683 KETMARSIYTSLTTL

-742 TIRKNKK
+742 SKKKNNNKK
-749 TKNTKKV
+749 KKV
-756 REVSERTI
+756 VKEVSEKTI

>member
-1 MKRKEKVKD
+1 MKRKEKVK
-10 KKVKEK
+10 EK
-16 KIKKERKHM
+16 KIKEKKHM
-25 AKEKKSMLLRTL
+25 VKEKESMLLKTG
-37 LLVLIAIIVC
+37 LLVVIAVIVC

-70 YEVSPIDGE
+70 YEVSPIDGSK
-79 EMNSDIL
+79 MTKDKL
-86 NSTYKSML
+86 NATYKSML

-108 IEGNDKIR
+108 LEGNDKIR

-121 VTNKD
+121 VTNKE

-139 FRDSEDNLLMT
+139 FRDSEDNLLMS
-150 SDVLESGGA
+150 SDVLDAGGA
-159 RLTTDTSG
+159 RLTTDQNG

-187 VKDYDNNIIVI
+187 VKDYENNVIVI
-198 WLDYD
+198 WLDYN
-203 ESVDSYASEGAYCGS
+203 EMTDSYASEASMCGT

-226 ATVSEAFSSD
+226 ATVSEGFASD
-236 VIIQGNFTEDEA
+236 VIIQGNFTEEEA

-254 INSGSLPTKLTEV
+254 INSGSLPAKLTEI

-290 GVLAIIILLIGIYN
+290 GILAIIILLIGIYN

-312 SVLLYTLLVFA
+312 SILLYTLFVFA
-323 SFWLVGGVLTLPG
+323 AFWLIGGVLTLPG

-359 EELLKGKSLEYAFR
+359 EELLKGRSLETAFK
-373 NGSKASL
+373 NGSKASF

-387 ITTLLVAII
+387 LTTLLVAII
-396 MFYFGE
+396 MFYLGE

-411 LIINIIVTMVTMVF
+411 LIINIIVTMVTMVG
-425 ITRVLMK
+425 ITRILMK

-444 SLFIGLRE
+444 NLFIGVHE
-452 DSIKKEEKK
+452 ENIKEEKKK
-461 PTYNYLGLSKYFAIF
+461 PTYNYLGLSKFFAAF
-476 SLVIMIASVI
+476 SLVVILASVV
-486 MFAFKGMNL
+486 MFTFKGMNL
-495 GIDFRAGS
+495 GIDFQAGS
-503 DITLATTKVSEE
+503 DITLATTEVSEK
-515 DLRSDLKELDLEEVS
+515 DLRSDLKELKLDEVS
-530 IDITNSETDIRVSD
+530 IDITSSETDIRVSD
-544 ELKESEINE
+544 ELKEDEIAE
-553 VESYFLEKYNTSVD
+553 VESYFLDKYNASVD

-580 KNAIFSIIISLIG
+580 KNAIFSIVISLIG

-629 IEVNSMFIAAV
+629 VEVNSMFIAAV

-655 DRVRENIRKKDK
+655 DRVRENLKKKNKD
-667 ENLNKEELK
+667 NLSKDELK

-683 RDTMSRSIYTSLTTL
+683 KDTMSRSIYTSLTTL
-698 LPVIALLVMGSREI
+698 LPVIALLIMGSREI

-742 TIRKNKK
+742 SKKKNNNKK
-749 TKNTKKV
+749 KKIV
-756 REVSERTI
+756 KEVSEKTI

>member
-1 MKRKEKVKD
+1 M
-10 KKVKEK
+10 VKEK
-16 KIKKERKHM
+16 KIKKERKKM
-25 AKEKKSMLLRTL
+25 NVAKKKMLSKTAI
-37 LLVLIAIIVC
+37 LVVIAVIVC

-70 YEVSPIDGE
+70 YEVSPIDGSK
-79 EMNSDIL
+79 MNSDKL
-86 NSTYKSML
+86 NATYKSML

-108 IEGNDKIR
+108 LEGNNRIR

-121 VTNKD
+121 VTNKE
-126 EARETLSTVATLT
+126 EARDTLSTVATLT
-139 FRDSEDNLLMT
+139 FRDSEDNLLMN
-150 SDVLESGGA
+150 SDVLKAGGA
-159 RLTTDTSG
+159 RLTTDSNG

-187 VKDYDNNIIVI
+187 VKDYENNVIVI
-198 WLDYD
+198 WLDYN
-203 ESVDSYASEGAYCGS
+203 EMTDSYASEGSACGTA
-218 SESNCISS
+218 ESNCISA
-226 ATVSEAFSSD
+226 ATVSEGFASD

-254 INSGSLPTKLTEV
+254 INSGSLPAKLTEV

-304 FAGIISAV
+304 FAGLISAV
-312 SVLLYTLLVFA
+312 SVLLYTLFVFA
-323 SFWLVGGVLTLPG
+323 AFWLVGGVLTLPG

-359 EELLKGKSLEYAFR
+359 EELLKGRSLETAFK
-373 NGSKASL
+373 NGSALSF

-387 ITTLLVAII
+387 LTTLLVAII
-396 MFYFGE
+396 MFIFGE

-411 LIINIIVTMVTMVF
+411 LIINIIVTMITMVG
-425 ITRVLMK
+425 ITRILMK

-444 SLFIGLRE
+444 SLFIGVHE
-452 DSIKKEEKK
+452 ESIKEEKK
-461 PTYNYLGLSKYFAIF
+461 KTVYNYLGLSKFFAAF
-476 SLVIMIASVI
+476 SLIVILLSCV
-486 MFAFKGMNL
+486 MFTFKGMNL

-503 DITLATTKVSEE
+503 DITLATTEIKEK
-515 DLRSDLKELDLEEVS
+515 DLRKDLKELKLDEVS
-530 IDITNSETDIRVSD
+530 IDITSSETDIRVSD
-544 ELKESEINE
+544 ELKEKEVNE

-580 KNAIFSIIISLIG
+580 KNAIFSIIVSLIG

-624 VILLR
+624 IILLR
-629 IEVNSMFIAAV
+629 VEVNSMFIAAV

-655 DRVRENIRKKDK
+655 DRVRENLRKKDK
-667 ENLNKEELK
+667 DNLNKEELK
-676 EVVNISI
+676 EVVNVSI
-683 RDTMSRSIYTSLTTL
+683 KETMARSIYTSLTTL

-742 TIRKNKK
+742 SKKKNNKK
-749 TKNTKKV
+749 KKITK
-756 REVSERTI
+756 EVSEKTI

>member
-1 MKRKEKVKD
+1 MKK
-10 KKVKEK
+10 KEK

-25 AKEKKSMLLRTL
+25 AKEKKSMLSKTG
-37 LLVLIAIIVC
+37 LLVVIAAIVC

-70 YEVSPIDGE
+70 YQVSPIDGSK
-79 EMNSDIL
+79 MNKDKL
-86 NSTYKSML
+86 NATYKSML

-108 IEGNDKIR
+108 LEGDDKIR

-121 VTNKD
+121 VTNKE
-126 EARETLSTVATLT
+126 EARNTLSTVATLT
-139 FRDSEDNLLMT
+139 FRDSNDNLLMN
-150 SDVLESGGA
+150 SNVLRAGGA
-159 RLTTDTSG
+159 RLTTDQNG

-187 VKDYDNNIIVI
+187 VKDYDNNVIVI
-198 WLDYD
+198 WLDYN
-203 ESVDSYASEGAYCGS
+203 EMTDSYANEGSMCGTS
-218 SESNCISS
+218 NSNCISA
-226 ATVSEAFSSD
+226 ATVSQAFSSD
-236 VIIQGNFTEDEA
+236 VIIQGNFTEEEA

-254 INSGSLPTKLTEV
+254 INSGSLPAKLTEI

-290 GVLAIIILLIGIYN
+290 GVLAIIILLVGIYN
-304 FAGIISAV
+304 FAGIISAL
-312 SVLLYTLLVFA
+312 SVLLYTLFVFA
-323 SFWLVGGVLTLPG
+323 AFWLIGGVLTLPG

-359 EELLKGKSLEYAFR
+359 EELLKGKSLETAFK
-373 NGSKASL
+373 NGSKASF

-387 ITTLLVAII
+387 LTTLLVAII
-396 MFYFGE
+396 MFYLGE

-411 LIINIIVTMVTMVF
+411 LIINIIVTMFTMVF
-425 ITRVLMK
+425 ITRIFLK

-444 SLFIGLRE
+444 NLFIGVHE
-452 DSIKKEEKK
+452 DSIKKENKK
-461 PTYNYLGLSKYFAIF
+461 TTYNYLGLSKFFAIF
-476 SLVIMIASVI
+476 SLIVILASVI
-486 MFAFKGMNL
+486 MFSFKGINL
-495 GIDFRAGS
+495 GIDFQAGS
-503 DITLATTKVSEE
+503 DITLATTEVSEK
-515 DLRSDLKELDLEEVS
+515 DLRSDLEELKLDEVS
-530 IDITNSETDIRVSD
+530 IDITSSETDIRVSD
-544 ELKESEINE
+544 ELKEDEVDK
-553 VESYFLEKYNTSVD
+553 VESYFLDKYNTSVD

-580 KNAIFSIIISLIG
+580 QNAIFSIVISLIG

-612 CLVHDALMMVAS
+612 CLGHDALMMVTT

-629 IEVNSMFIAAV
+629 VEVNSMFIAAV

-655 DRVRENIRKKDK
+655 DRVRENIKINSKD
-667 ENLNKEELK
+667 NLNKDELK
-676 EVVNISI
+676 EIVNISI
-683 RDTMSRSIYTSLTTL
+683 KETMARSIYTSLTTL
-698 LPVIALLVMGSREI
+698 LPVIALLIMGSREI

-742 TIRKNKK
+742 SKRKNNN
-749 TKNTKKV
+749 KNKRK
-756 REVSERTI
+756 EISEKTI

>member
-10 KKVKEK
+10 KKIKEK
-16 KIKKERKHM
+16 KHM
-25 AKEKKSMLLRTL
+25 AKEKKSMLLKTG
-37 LLVLIAIIVC
+37 LLVVIAVIVC

-70 YEVSPIDGE
+70 YEVSPIDGSK
-79 EMNSDIL
+79 MTKDKL
-86 NSTYKSML
+86 NATYKSML

-108 IEGNDKIR
+108 LEGNDKIR

-121 VTNKD
+121 VTNKE

-139 FRDSEDNLLMT
+139 FRDSEDNLLMS
-150 SDVLESGGA
+150 SDVLDAGGA
-159 RLTTDTSG
+159 RLTTDANG

-187 VKDYDNNIIVI
+187 VKDYENNVIVI
-198 WLDYD
+198 WLDYN
-203 ESVDSYASEGAYCGS
+203 EMTDSYASEGSMCGT
-218 SESNCISS
+218 SESNCISA
-226 ATVSEAFSSD
+226 ATVSEGFASD
-236 VIIQGNFTEDEA
+236 VIIQGNFTEEEA

-254 INSGSLPTKLTEV
+254 INSGSLPAKLTEI

-290 GVLAIIILLIGIYN
+290 GILAIIILLIGIYN

-312 SVLLYTLLVFA
+312 SILLYTLFVFA
-323 SFWLVGGVLTLPG
+323 AFWLIGGVLTLPG

-359 EELLKGKSLEYAFR
+359 EELLKGRSLETAFK
-373 NGSKASL
+373 NGSKASF

-387 ITTLLVAII
+387 LTTLLVAII
-396 MFYFGE
+396 MFYLGE

-411 LIINIIVTMVTMVF
+411 LIINIIVTMVTMVG
-425 ITRVLMK
+425 ITRILMK

-444 SLFIGLRE
+444 NFFIGVHE
-452 DSIKKEEKK
+452 DNIKEEKKK
-461 PTYNYLGLSKYFAIF
+461 PTYNYLGLSKFFAAF
-476 SLVIMIASVI
+476 SLVVILASVI
-486 MFAFKGMNL
+486 MFTFKGMNL
-495 GIDFRAGS
+495 GIDFQAGS
-503 DITLATTKVSEE
+503 DITLATTEVSEK
-515 DLRSDLKELDLEEVS
+515 DLRSDLKELKLDEVS
-530 IDITNSETDIRVSD
+530 IDVTSSETDIRVSD
-544 ELKESEINE
+544 ELKEDEIAE
-553 VESYFLEKYNTSVD
+553 VESYFLDKYNASVD

-580 KNAIFSIIISLIG
+580 KNAIFSILISLIG

-629 IEVNSMFIAAV
+629 VEVNSMFIAAV

-655 DRVRENIRKKDK
+655 DRVRENLKKKDK
-667 ENLNKEELK
+667 ENFSKDELK

-683 RDTMSRSIYTSLTTL
+683 KDTMSRSIYTSLTTL
-698 LPVIALLVMGSREI
+698 LPVIALLIMGSREI

-742 TIRKNKK
+742 SKKKNNNKK
-749 TKNTKKV
+749 RKV
-756 REVSERTI
+756 VKEVSEKTI

>member
-1 MKRKEKVKD
+1 MKKEKKI
-10 KKVKEK
+10 KEK

-25 AKEKKSMLLRTL
+25 AKEKKSMLLKTG
-37 LLVLIAIIVC
+37 LLVVIAAIVC

-70 YEVSPIDGE
+70 YQVSPIDGSK
-79 EMNSDIL
+79 MTKDKL
-86 NSTYKSML
+86 NATYKSML

-108 IEGNDKIR
+108 LEGNDKIR

-121 VTNKD
+121 VTNKE

-139 FRDSEDNLLMT
+139 FRDNEDNLLMT
-150 SDVLESGGA
+150 SDVLEAGGA
-159 RLTTDTSG
+159 RLTTDQNG

-187 VKDYDNNIIVI
+187 VKDYENNVIVI
-198 WLDYD
+198 WLDYN
-203 ESVDSYASEGAYCGS
+203 EMADSYASEGSMCGT

-226 ATVSEAFSSD
+226 ATVSEGFASD
-236 VIIQGNFTEDEA
+236 VIIQGNFTEEEA

-254 INSGSLPTKLTEV
+254 INSGSLPAKLTEI

-290 GVLAIIILLIGIYN
+290 GILAIIILLIGIYN

-312 SVLLYTLLVFA
+312 SILLYTLFVFA
-323 SFWLVGGVLTLPG
+323 AFWLIGGVLTLPG

-359 EELLKGKSLEYAFR
+359 EELLKGRSLETAFK
-373 NGSKASL
+373 NGSKASFR
-380 GTILDAN
+380 TILDAN
-387 ITTLLVAII
+387 LTTLLVAII
-396 MFYFGE
+396 MFYLGE

-411 LIINIIVTMVTMVF
+411 LIINIIVTMVTMVG
-425 ITRVLMK
+425 ITRILMK

-444 SLFIGLRE
+444 NLFIGVHE
-452 DSIKKEEKK
+452 ENIKEEKKK
-461 PTYNYLGLSKYFAIF
+461 PTYNYLGLSKFFAAF
-476 SLVIMIASVI
+476 SLVVILASVV
-486 MFAFKGMNL
+486 MFALKGMNL
-495 GIDFRAGS
+495 GIDFQAGS
-503 DITLATTKVSEE
+503 DITLSTTEVSEE
-515 DLRSDLKELDLEEVS
+515 DLRKDLKELKLEELS

-544 ELKESEINE
+544 ELKEDEIAE
-553 VESYFLEKYNTSVD
+553 VESYFLDKYNASVD

-580 KNAIFSIIISLIG
+580 KNAIFSIVISLIG

-629 IEVNSMFIAAV
+629 VEVNSMFIAAV

-655 DRVRENIRKKDK
+655 DRVRENLKKKDK
-667 ENLNKEELK
+667 ENFSKDELK

-683 RDTMSRSIYTSLTTL
+683 KDTMARSIYTSLTTL

-742 TIRKNKK
+742 SKKKNNNKK
-749 TKNTKKV
+749 KKIV
-756 REVSERTI
+756 KEVSEKTI

>member
-1 MKRKEKVKD
+1 M
-10 KKVKEK
+10 VKEK
-16 KIKKERKHM
+16 KIKKERKKM
-25 AKEKKSMLLRTL
+25 NVAKKKMLSKTAI
-37 LLVLIAIIVC
+37 LVVIAVIVC
-47 FLIVP
+47 FLMVP

-70 YEVSPIDGE
+70 YEVSPIDGSK
-79 EMNSDIL
+79 MNSDKL
-86 NSTYKSML
+86 NATYKSML

-108 IEGNDKIR
+108 LEGNNRIR

-121 VTNKD
+121 VTNKE
-126 EARETLSTVATLT
+126 EARDTLSTVATLT
-139 FRDSEDNLLMT
+139 FRDSEDNLLMN
-150 SDVLESGGA
+150 SDVLKAGGA
-159 RLTTDTSG
+159 RLTTDSNG

-187 VKDYDNNIIVI
+187 VKDYENNVIVI
-198 WLDYD
+198 WLDYN
-203 ESVDSYASEGAYCGS
+203 EMTDSYASEGSACGTA
-218 SESNCISS
+218 ESNCISA
-226 ATVSEAFSSD
+226 ATVSEGFASD
-236 VIIQGNFTEDEA
+236 VIIQGNFTEEEA

-254 INSGSLPTKLTEV
+254 INSGSLPAKLTEV

-304 FAGIISAV
+304 FAGLISAV
-312 SVLLYTLLVFA
+312 SVLLYTLFVFA
-323 SFWLVGGVLTLPG
+323 AFWLVGGVLTLPG

-359 EELLKGKSLEYAFR
+359 EELLKGRSLETAFK
-373 NGSKASL
+373 NGSKASF

-387 ITTLLVAII
+387 LTTLLVAII
-396 MFYFGE
+396 MFIFGE

-411 LIINIIVTMVTMVF
+411 LIINIIVTMITMVG
-425 ITRVLMK
+425 ITRILMK

-444 SLFIGLRE
+444 SFFIGVHE
-452 DSIKKEEKK
+452 ESIKEEKK
-461 PTYNYLGLSKYFAIF
+461 KPIYNYLGLSKFFAAF
-476 SLVIMIASVI
+476 SLIVILLSCV
-486 MFAFKGMNL
+486 MFTFKGMNL

-503 DITLATTKVSEE
+503 DITLATTEIKEK
-515 DLRSDLKELDLEEVS
+515 DLRKDLKELKLDEVS
-530 IDITNSETDIRVSD
+530 IDITSSETDIRVSD
-544 ELKESEINE
+544 ELKEKEVNE

-580 KNAIFSIIISLIG
+580 KNAIFSIIVSLIG

-624 VILLR
+624 IILLR
-629 IEVNSMFIAAV
+629 VEVNSMFIAAV

-655 DRVRENIRKKDK
+655 DRVRENLRKKDK
-667 ENLNKEELK
+667 DNLNKEELK
-676 EVVNISI
+676 EVVNVSI
-683 RDTMSRSIYTSLTTL
+683 KETMARSIYTSLTTL

-724 AGTYSSLLLAGW
+724 AGTYSSLLLAGR

-742 TIRKNKK
+742 SKKKNNKK
-749 TKNTKKV
+749 KKIIK
-756 REVSERTI
+756 EVSEKTI

>member
-1 MKRKEKVKD
+1 MKKKDEKS
-10 KKVKEK
+10 KV
-16 KIKKERKHM
+16 KKERKHM
-25 AKEKKSMLLRTL
+25 VKEKKSMLLKSG
-37 LLVLIAIIVC
+37 LLVLIAVIVC

-70 YEVSPIDGE
+70 YQVSPIDGSK
-79 EMNSDIL
+79 MTKDKL
-86 NSTYKSML
+86 NATYKSML

-108 IEGNDKIR
+108 LEGDDKIR

-121 VTNKD
+121 VTNKE

-139 FRDSEDNLLMT
+139 FRDSEDNLLMS
-150 SDVLESGGA
+150 SDVLDAGGA
-159 RLTTDTSG
+159 RLTTDQNG

-187 VKDYDNNIIVI
+187 VKDYENNVIVI
-198 WLDYD
+198 WLDYN
-203 ESVDSYASEGAYCGS
+203 EMTDSYASEGSMCGT
-218 SESNCISS
+218 SESNCISA
-226 ATVSEAFSSD
+226 ATVSEGFASD
-236 VIIQGNFTEDEA
+236 VIIQGNFTEEEA

-254 INSGSLPTKLTEV
+254 INSGSLPAKLTEI

-290 GVLAIIILLIGIYN
+290 GILAIIILLIGIYN

-312 SVLLYTLLVFA
+312 SILLYTLFVFA
-323 SFWLVGGVLTLPG
+323 AFWLIGGVLTLPG

-359 EELLKGKSLEYAFR
+359 EELLKGRSLETAFK
-373 NGSKASL
+373 NGSKASF

-387 ITTLLVAII
+387 LTTLLVAII
-396 MFYFGE
+396 MFFLGE

-411 LIINIIVTMVTMVF
+411 LIINIIVTMVTMVG

-444 SLFIGLRE
+444 NFFIGVHE
-452 DSIKKEEKK
+452 DNIKKTEKK
-461 PTYNYLGLSKYFAIF
+461 SVYNYLGLSKFFAAF
-476 SLVIMIASVI
+476 SLVVILASSV
-486 MFAFKGMNL
+486 MFTFKGMNL
-495 GIDFRAGS
+495 GIDFQAGS
-503 DITLATTKVSEE
+503 DITLATTEVSEK
-515 DLRSDLKELDLEEVS
+515 DLRSDLKELKLDEVS
-530 IDITNSETDIRVSD
+530 IDITSSETDIRVSN
-544 ELKESEINE
+544 ELKEDEINE
-553 VESYFLEKYNTSVD
+553 VESYFLDKYNASVD

-580 KNAIFSIIISLIG
+580 KNAIFSIVISLIG

-629 IEVNSMFIAAV
+629 VEVNSMFIAAV

-655 DRVRENIRKKDK
+655 DRVRENIKKKDK
-667 ENLNKEELK
+667 DNLNKDELK

-683 RDTMSRSIYTSLTTL
+683 KETMARSIYTSLTTL
-698 LPVIALLVMGSREI
+698 LPVIALLIMGSREI

-742 TIRKNKK
+742 SKKKNNNKK
-749 TKNTKKV
+749 KKV
-756 REVSERTI
+756 VKEVSEKTI

>member
-1 MKRKEKVKD
+1 MKKEKKI
-10 KKVKEK
+10 KEK

-25 AKEKKSMLLRTL
+25 AKEKKSMLLKTG
-37 LLVLIAIIVC
+37 LLVVIAAIVC

-70 YEVSPIDGE
+70 YEVSPIDGSK
-79 EMNSDIL
+79 MTKDKL
-86 NSTYKSML
+86 NATYKSML

-108 IEGNDKIR
+108 LEGDDKIR

-121 VTNKD
+121 VTNKE

-139 FRDSEDNLLMT
+139 FRDSEDNLLMS
-150 SDVLESGGA
+150 SDVLDAGGT
-159 RLTTDTSG
+159 RLTTDQNG

-187 VKDYDNNIIVI
+187 VKDYENNVIVI
-198 WLDYD
+198 WLDYN
-203 ESVDSYASEGAYCGS
+203 EMTDSYASEGSMCGT
-218 SESNCISS
+218 SESNCISA
-226 ATVSEAFSSD
+226 ATVSEGFASD
-236 VIIQGNFTEDEA
+236 VIIQGNFTEEEA

-254 INSGSLPTKLTEV
+254 INSGSLPAKLTEI

-290 GVLAIIILLIGIYN
+290 GILAIIILLIGIYN

-312 SVLLYTLLVFA
+312 SILLYTLFVFA
-323 SFWLVGGVLTLPG
+323 AFWLIGGVLTLPG

-359 EELLKGKSLEYAFR
+359 EELLKGRSLETAFK
-373 NGSKASL
+373 NGSKASF

-387 ITTLLVAII
+387 LTTLLVAII
-396 MFYFGE
+396 MFYLGE

-411 LIINIIVTMVTMVF
+411 LIINIIVTMVTMVG
-425 ITRVLMK
+425 ITRILMK

-444 SLFIGLRE
+444 NFFIGVHE
-452 DSIKKEEKK
+452 DNIKEEKKK
-461 PTYNYLGLSKYFAIF
+461 PTYNYLGLSKFFAAF
-476 SLVIMIASVI
+476 SLVVILASVI
-486 MFAFKGMNL
+486 MFTFKGMNL
-495 GIDFRAGS
+495 GIDFQAGS
-503 DITLATTKVSEE
+503 DITLATTEVSEK
-515 DLRSDLKELDLEEVS
+515 DLRSDLKELKLDEVS
-530 IDITNSETDIRVSD
+530 IDVTSSETDIRVSD
-544 ELKESEINE
+544 ELKEDEIAE
-553 VESYFLEKYNTSVD
+553 VESYFLEKYNASVD

-580 KNAIFSIIISLIG
+580 KNAIFSILISLIG

-629 IEVNSMFIAAV
+629 VEVNSMFIAAV

-655 DRVRENIRKKDK
+655 DRVRENLKKKDK
-667 ENLNKEELK
+667 ENFSKDELK

-683 RDTMSRSIYTSLTTL
+683 KDTMARSIYTSLTTL

-742 TIRKNKK
+742 SKKKNNNKK
-749 TKNTKKV
+749 RKV
-756 REVSERTI
+756 VKEVSEKTI

>member
-1 MKRKEKVKD
+1 MKKEKKI
-10 KKVKEK
+10 KEK

-25 AKEKKSMLLRTL
+25 AKEKKSMLLKTG
-37 LLVLIAIIVC
+37 LLVVIAAIVC

-70 YEVSPIDGE
+70 YEVSPIDGSK
-79 EMNSDIL
+79 MTKDKL
-86 NSTYKSML
+86 NATYKSML

-108 IEGNDKIR
+108 LEGDDKIR

-121 VTNKD
+121 VTNKE

-139 FRDSEDNLLMT
+139 FRDSEDNLLMS
-150 SDVLESGGA
+150 SDVLDAGGA
-159 RLTTDTSG
+159 RLTTDANG

-187 VKDYDNNIIVI
+187 VKDYENNVIVI
-198 WLDYD
+198 WLDYN
-203 ESVDSYASEGAYCGS
+203 EMTDSYASEGSMCGT
-218 SESNCISS
+218 SESNCISA
-226 ATVSEAFSSD
+226 ATVSEGFASD
-236 VIIQGNFTEDEA
+236 VIIQGNFTEEEA

-254 INSGSLPTKLTEV
+254 INSGSLPAKLTEI

-290 GVLAIIILLIGIYN
+290 GILAIIILLIGIYN

-312 SVLLYTLLVFA
+312 SIFLYTLFVFA
-323 SFWLVGGVLTLPG
+323 AFWLIGGVLTLPG

-359 EELLKGKSLEYAFR
+359 EELLKGRSLETAFK
-373 NGSKASL
+373 NGSKASF

-387 ITTLLVAII
+387 LTTLLVAII
-396 MFYFGE
+396 MFYLGE

-411 LIINIIVTMVTMVF
+411 LIINIIVTMVTMVG
-425 ITRVLMK
+425 ITRILMK

-444 SLFIGLRE
+444 NLFIGVHE
-452 DSIKKEEKK
+452 ENIKEEKKK
-461 PTYNYLGLSKYFAIF
+461 PTYNYLGLSKFFAAF
-476 SLVIMIASVI
+476 SLVVILASVI
-486 MFAFKGMNL
+486 MFTFKGMNL
-495 GIDFRAGS
+495 GIDFQAGS
-503 DITLATTKVSEE
+503 DITLATTEVSEK
-515 DLRSDLKELDLEEVS
+515 DLRSDLKELKLDEVS
-530 IDITNSETDIRVSD
+530 IDVTSSETDIRVSD
-544 ELKESEINE
+544 ELKEDEIAE
-553 VESYFLEKYNTSVD
+553 VESYFLDKYNASVD

-580 KNAIFSIIISLIG
+580 KNAIFSILISLIG

-629 IEVNSMFIAAV
+629 VEVNSMFIAAV

-655 DRVRENIRKKDK
+655 DRVRENLKKKDK
-667 ENLNKEELK
+667 ENFSKDELK

-683 RDTMSRSIYTSLTTL
+683 KDTMARSIYTSLTTL

-742 TIRKNKK
+742 SKKKNNNKK
-749 TKNTKKV
+749 KKIV
-756 REVSERTI
+756 KEVSEKTI

>member
-1 MKRKEKVKD
+1 MKK
-10 KKVKEK
+10 KEK
-16 KIKKERKHM
+16 KLKEKKLKKERKHM
-25 AKEKKSMLLRTL
+25 AKEKKAVLLKTGL
-37 LLVLIAIIVC
+37 LIIIAAIVC
-47 FLIVP
+47 FTVIP

-70 YEVSPIDGE
+70 YEVTPIDGS

-86 NSTYKSML
+86 NATYKSML
-94 KRIDTLGV
+94 KRIDSLGV

-108 IEGNDKIR
+108 LEGDNKIR

-121 VTNKD
+121 VTD
-126 EARETLSTVATLT
+126 REQARETLSTVATLT

-150 SDVLESGGA
+150 SDVLEAGGA
-159 RLTTDTSG
+159 KLTTDSSG
-167 RPAVS
+167 NPAVS
-172 LAVKDKDT
+172 LSIADKKT

-187 VKDYDNNIIVI
+187 VKDYDTNIIVI
-198 WLDYD
+198 WLDFD
-203 ESVDSYASEGAYCGS
+203 EETDSYATESSLCGS
-218 SESNCISS
+218 DDSNCISA

-236 VIIQGNFTEDEA
+236 VIIQGNFTEEEA

-254 INSGSLPTKLTEV
+254 INSGSLPAQLTEI

-281 TMTMYAGIA
+281 TRTMYAGIA

-304 FAGIISAV
+304 FAGAISAV
-312 SVLLYTLLVFA
+312 SILLYTLLVFA
-323 SFWLVGGVLTLPG
+323 AFWLIGGVLTLPG

-359 EELLKGKSLEYAFR
+359 EELLKGRSLETAFK

-411 LIINIIVTMVTMVF
+411 LIINIVVTMITMVF
-425 ITRVLMK
+425 ITRILMK
-432 MFVKTKYFDNKL
+432 MFVKTRYFDNKL
-444 SLFIGLRE
+444 NLFIGFHEE
-452 DSIKKEEKK
+452 DKIKAKENKK
-461 PTYNYLGLSKYFAIF
+461 PTYNYLGLSKFFAAF
-476 SLVIMIASVI
+476 SLVVILSSVI
-486 MFAFKGMNL
+486 MFAVKGINL
-495 GIDFRAGS
+495 GIDFKAGS
-503 DITLATTKVSEE
+503 DITISTTEVDEEELQE
-515 DLRSDLKELDLEEVS
+515 DLEELGLDEVS
-530 IDITNSETDIRVSD
+530 IDISSSETNIRVSD
-544 ELKESEINE
+544 ELKESEVDE
-553 VESYFLEKYNTSVD
+553 VESYFLEKYNASVD

-580 KNAIFSIIISLIG
+580 KNAIFAIALSLIG

-612 CLVHDALMMVAS
+612 CLVHDAFMMIAS
-624 VILLR
+624 VIIMQ

-655 DRVRENIRKKDK
+655 DRVRENLKKQDK
-667 ENLNKEELK
+667 NNLTKEELK
-676 EVVNISI
+676 DTVNFSI
-683 RDTMSRSIYTSLTTL
+683 KETMSRSIYTSLTTL
-698 LPVIALLVMGSREI
+698 LPVFALLIMGSNEI

-717 AMIVGLI
+717 SMIVGLI
-724 AGTYSSLLLAGW
+724 AGTYSSLLLAGS

-742 TIRKNKK
+742 TRKRKSK
-749 TKNTKKV
+749 PKRKATK
-756 REVSERTI
+756 EVSEKI
-764 KGIND
+764 VKGIND